1 MFGDALQDHS
11 RHTNSF
17 QSSVPR
23 VTTSSLTTGAK
34 RKREMSNIGQ
44 SALGSLHSA
53 VYFDENDFDDDDLDL
68 DDDLLPQP
76 KKVMPDKQ
84 STPEIFKRPD
94 TVARQTP
101 LSSYNTDIKYPEL
114 PPFIENEGP
123 AQTAPSSS
131 GQMTWPSSSP
141 SHLQPPPK
149 RRTFP
154 WKETE
159 PMMNNNE
166 PRTPRENKSSY
177 PWNKTAS
184 AVKDEQKVLRKQNKQ
199 RQQVSAKPN
208 TNHPERRVASLFL
221 SDEQRTVLEAVVER
235 NKSIFFTGSAG
246 TGKSVL
252 MREIIKKLRE
262 KYRKEVDRVAVTAS
276 TGLAA
281 CNIGGVTLHSFAGI
295 GLGKEDASELVK
307 KLPPVPDNSRE
318 AKFAF
323 AAATWNTSIEHT
335 ILLTHIFR
343 QKDPEFAAM
352 LNEMRLG
359 KISPRT
365 VEAFKKLSRPLDFHD
380 SIEAT
385 ELFPTRMEVENA
397 NRLRMSRL
405 SGETMTF
412 NAVDSGAIQDKQF
425 RDKLLANCMAPQV
438 IQLKKGAQVML
449 IKNMEDS
456 LVNGSLGRVAAFMDD
471 STFDFYKQ
479 NERELSGEPE
489 DLSDEE
495 RVNRARKKLK
505 DLGHKEKDT
514 PVTTGRKW
522 PLVCFVQPDGTERH
536 LLCQPET
543 WKIELPNGEVQ
554 AQRQQV
560 PLILAWALSIHKAQ
574 GQTLQRVK
582 VDLGRVFEKGQAYVA
597 LSRATCQDGLQVS
610 GFNPQKVMVHP
621 KVIEFYSNLVNAS
634 AVAKRQRKNPQLGR
648 SGSNAID
655 NDSDEFADDLEDE
668 AVQYMHG

>member
-11 RHTNSF
+11 GHANSF

-23 VTTSSLTTGAK
+23 VTTSNLTTGAK

-76 KKVMPDKQ
+76 KKIMPDKQ
-84 STPEIFKRPD
+84 STPEIFKRPN
-94 TVARQTP
+94 TAVARQTP
-101 LSSYNTDIKYPEL
+101 LSSSNTDIKYPEL

-159 PMMNNNE
+159 PMMNSNE

-184 AVKDEQKVLRKQNKQ
+184 AVKDEQKELRKQNKQ

-208 TNHPERRVASLFL
+208 TNRPERRVASLFL

-307 KLPPVPDNSRE
+307 KVVSQLNQEV
-318 AKFAF
+318 A
-323 AAATWNTSIEHT
+323 T
-335 ILLTHIFR
+335 ILINPRFGRTRKPEIVGYVQKFSSLMRCLWWMATFLT
-343 QKDPEFAAM
+343 
-352 LNEMRLG
+352 
-359 KISPRT
+359 S
-365 VEAFKKLSRPLDFHD
+365 
-380 SIEAT
+380 
-385 ELFPTRMEVENA
+385 
-397 NRLRMSRL
+397 
-405 SGETMTF
+405 
-412 NAVDSGAIQDKQF
+412 
-425 RDKLLANCMAPQV
+425 
-438 IQLKKGAQVML
+438 LKKSRGA
-449 IKNMEDS
+449 
-456 LVNGSLGRVAAFMDD
+456 
-471 STFDFYKQ
+471 
-479 NERELSGEPE
+479 
-489 DLSDEE
+489 
-495 RVNRARKKLK
+495 
-505 DLGHKEKDT
+505 
-514 PVTTGRKW
+514 
-522 PLVCFVQPDGTERH
+522 
-536 LLCQPET
+536 
-543 WKIELPNGEVQ
+543 
-554 AQRQQV
+554 
-560 PLILAWALSIHKAQ
+560 
-574 GQTLQRVK
+574 
-582 VDLGRVFEKGQAYVA
+582 
-597 LSRATCQDGLQVS
+597 
-610 GFNPQKVMVHP
+610 
-621 KVIEFYSNLVNAS
+621 
-634 AVAKRQRKNPQLGR
+634 
-648 SGSNAID
+648 
-655 NDSDEFADDLEDE
+655 
-668 AVQYMHG
+668 